1 MSPSARFGFAG
12 TLHTADV
19 EAGAMTFDVKTYA
32 FDLYGG
38 WRSGGSFVNATVGGS
53 VDHYD
58 DITRVTSLAPI
69 IHTGDTT
76 GGSIGAET
84 ALQLPDCVA
93 PIKAWAAAAKAVT
106 DGEIAV
112 AEAIARGATRLIFAG
127 ALGGERS
134 DHALQHYLNALGLVE
149 DGYEVVLTSGE
160 EEAYPFVEQS
170 ELALELPKGA
180 LFSVLGF
187 TTLEGLTIRNARYP
201 LQDFRL
207 PFGSSRT
214 ISNIAEGPISVSLSR
229 GRAMLL
235 ARPNDFSGA

>member
-1 MSPSARFGFAG
+1 MTSTSF
-12 TLHTADV
+12 TL
-19 EAGAMTFDVKTYA
+19 
-32 FDLYGG
+32 LL
-38 WRSGGSFVNATVGGS
+38 GGSLTVTDRLRALTNGS
-53 VDHYD
+53 
-58 DITRVTSLAPI
+58 RVIAADSGMRHAANLGVTPELWV
-69 IHTGDTT
+69 GDFDSSDADLIAQFPTVERRT
-76 GGSIGAET
+76 Y
-84 ALQLPDCVA
+84 P
-93 PIKAWAAAAKAVT
+93 AAKAVT